1 MSDFSIIGNRTAMID
16 AAAKTT
22 GAGKYTD
29 DLSVPGMLVGKILH
43 SPYPHA
49 RIRRIDTSRAEKCEG
64 VVAVVVGQDA
74 PNPYGIL
81 PVGHDEY
88 ALALDKVRYV
98 GDNVACVVAVSES
111 IAETALELIDVEYE
125 VLPAYFD
132 PEESMKAV
140 TDLIHDSKPGNLEK
154 DYHHVFGD
162 PDQGFAGADQIAEA
176 RFIANE
182 VTHAAMEPHSTLASF
197 EIDPHTGKPGR
208 LTVWSSTQ
216 VPYYLQH
223 KLSLVLEMPMAQI
236 RVIKP
241 LVGGGFGGKS
251 EVIPLEIIAAIA
263 ARKAQAAVKITYTRE
278 EVFWAHRGRPRTI
291 IDLKTGVKKDGRITA
306 VKARVVQDG
315 GAYCS
320 YGVVTILYSGALLG
334 ALYDIP
340 NIQYDGY
347 RVLTNKPACGAMR
360 GHGTVNVRFAFESQL
375 DELALAIGMDPAEI
389 RQRNLLQPPCI
400 TVNGL
405 RVQSY
410 GLPECIEKTVDRS
423 GWKQRKGKLPR
434 GRGLGIACSHY
445 VSGAANSIIRSDMPH
460 STVNIKIDRD
470 GGVVVYTGASE
481 IGQGSD
487 TMTAQIAAEV
497 LGCSLPRV
505 RVIAADTDLT
515 PIDIGSYSSRVTF
528 MAGNATLRAASEVK
542 RLIAAA
548 AAKKMGCAAED
559 LIFRNDQVLRK
570 NAAASVGELADKSVR
585 TTQDEA
591 SVSGRVEGQIL
602 RGSLQQKRKEEGP
615 KEKMSFEEAVVA
627 AIDFH
632 GGLTGTGSYAPP
644 QEARGGKHKGAGVG
658 PSPAYSYSAQVAEV
672 SVDEETGEVVVH
684 KVWAA
689 HDCGRALNPVS
700 VEGQII
706 GSVWMGMGQALT
718 EEMVWKDGMLMN
730 PGLLE
735 YRSPSSVESPEVEPI
750 IVESVDPEGPFGA
763 KECSEGSLAAT
774 IPAIANAIYD
784 AVGVRLRE
792 SPFTPERVLSAL
804 RAKRNARAL
813 NLTKVLTRLLR
824 HASAN
829 TADRCAS
836 KVRAR
841 NATRSIHRGEKCR
854 PPRAV
859 PIEPYKVQTAPAQ
872 NCRRRNRVSRGTFD
886 ACRAWQLARAGSNS
900 HPNHCRRHRFNSI
913 DAAETIRAGARSR
926 SARNRSAARH
936 PAAARRRRRNR
947 GPHHAPRHRALRLS
961 APALCG
967 PHRSSGD
974 RGIARTAEHGHHRR

>member
-1 MSDFSIIGNRTAMID
+1 MSDDFSIIGKPTAMID
-16 AAAKTT
+16 AAEKTT
-22 GAGKYTD
+22 GSGKYTD
-29 DLSVPGMLVGKILH
+29 DLSLPGMLVGKIVH

-49 RIRRIDTSRAEKCEG
+49 RILRIDTSRAEESEG
-64 VVAVVVGQDA
+64 VIAVAVGKDA

-88 ALALDKVRYV
+88 PLALDKVRYV
-98 GDNVACVVAVSES
+98 GDNVACLVAVSEAL
-111 IAETALELIDVEYE
+111 AEKALELIDVEYE

-132 PEESMKAV
+132 PEESMKAK

-162 PDQGFAGADQIAEA
+162 PGKGFTEADEVAEA

-251 EVIPLEIIAAIA
+251 EVIPLEIIVAVA
-263 ARKAQAAVKITYTRE
+263 ARKAQAPVKITYTRE

-375 DELALAIGMDPAEI
+375 DELAAKIGMDPAEI

-410 GLPECIEKTVDRS
+410 GLPECIEKTVERS
-423 GWKQRKGKLPR
+423 GWKRRKGKLPR

-528 MAGNATLRAASEVK
+528 MAGNATLRAATEVK
-542 RLIAAA
+542 KLITAA
-548 AAKKMGCAAED
+548 AAKKMNCMADDLNFRDDLVFKQGSAAPGVKKESEE
-559 LIFRNDQVLRK
+559 VE
-570 NAAASVGELADKSVR
+570 V
-585 TTQDEA
+585 TQAGA

-615 KEKMSFEEAVVA
+615 KDWMTFEEAVVA

-632 GGLTGTGSYAPP
+632 GALTGTGSYAPP

-658 PSPAYSYSAQVAEV
+658 PSPAYSYSAQVADV
-672 SVDEETGEVVVH
+672 SVDEETGEVTVH

-784 AVGVRLRE
+784 AVGVRLHE
-792 SPFTPERVLSAL
+792 SPFTPERVLAAL
-804 RAKRNARAL
+804 RAKKNAKVL
-813 NLTKVLTRLLR
+813 NLTEGVDPTAPSRFREHGGSLCFKGKGPER
-824 HASAN
+824 HALDPS
-829 TADRCAS
+829 
-836 KVRAR
+836 
-841 NATRSIHRGEKCR
+841 
-854 PPRAV
+854 
-859 PIEPYKVQTAPAQ
+859 
-872 NCRRRNRVSRGTFD
+872 RREN
-886 ACRAWQLARAGSNS
+886 
-900 HPNHCRRHRFNSI
+900 P
-913 DAAETIRAGARSR
+913 
-926 SARNRSAARH
+926 SAAKG
-936 PAAARRRRRNR
+936 A
-947 GPHHAPRHRALRLS
+947 
-961 APALCG
+961 
-967 PHRSSGD
+967 D
-974 RGIARTAEHGHHRR
+974 

>member
-1 MSDFSIIGNRTAMID
+1 MTDFSIIGKPIAMVD
-16 AAAKTT
+16 AAGKTT
-22 GAGKYTD
+22 GTGKYTD
-29 DLSVPGMLVGKILH
+29 DLCVPGMLVGKILH

-49 RIRRIDTSRAEKCEG
+49 RIKHIDPSRAEKLEG
-64 VVAVVVGQDA
+64 VVAVATGKDA
-74 PNPYGIL
+74 PNTYGIL
-81 PVGHDEY
+81 PVGHDEH
-88 ALALDKVRYV
+88 ALAVDKVRYV
-98 GDNVACVVAVSES
+98 GDNVACIAAVDE
-111 IAETALELIDVEYE
+111 ATADRALELIDVEYE

-132 PEESMKAV
+132 PEQAMKAES
-140 TDLIHDSKPGNLEK
+140 DLIHDNKPHNVEK

-162 PDQGFAGADQIAEA
+162 PEKGFAGADHIAEA

-197 EIDPHTGKPGR
+197 EIDSQTGKPGR
-208 LTVWSSTQ
+208 LIVWSSTQ

-251 EVIPLEIIAAIA
+251 EVIPLEIIAAVA
-263 ARKAQAAVKITYTRE
+263 ARKARAPVKITYTRE
-278 EVFWAHRGRPRTI
+278 EVFWAHRGRPRTLV
-291 IDLKTGVKKDGRITA
+291 DLKTGIKKDGCITA

-360 GHGTVNVRFAFESQL
+360 GHGTVNVRFAFETQL
-375 DELALAIGMDPAEI
+375 DELAARINLDPAEI
-389 RQRNLLQPPCI
+389 RQRNLLRPPCV

-410 GLPECIEKTVDRS
+410 GLPECIKKTVERS
-423 GWKQRKGKLPR
+423 QWKERKGKLPR
-434 GRGLGIACSHY
+434 GRGLGIGCSHY

-487 TMTAQIAAEV
+487 TMTAQIAAET
-497 LGCSLPRV
+497 LGCLLGRIKIV
-505 RVIAADTDLT
+505 AADTDLT

-542 RLIAAA
+542 KQIASAAA
-548 AAKKMGCAAED
+548 RKMGCAMED
-559 LIFRNDQVLRK
+559 LVFRDDLVLRK
-570 NAAASVGELADKSVR
+570 GHAGEGAR
-585 TTQDEA
+585 ATPYEA

-602 RGSLQQKRKEEGP
+602 RGSLQQKRKDEGP
-615 KEKMSFEEAVVA
+615 KDSMTFEEAVVE

-632 GGLTGTGSYAPP
+632 GTLTGTGSYAPP
-644 QEARGGKHKGAGVG
+644 PEARGGKHKGGGVG

-672 SVDEETGEVVVH
+672 SVDEETGEVTVH

-750 IVESVDPEGPFGA
+750 IVESIDPEGPFGA

-784 AVGVRLRE
+784 AVGVRLHE
-792 SPFTPERVLSAL
+792 APFTPERVLAAL
-804 RAKRNARAL
+804 RAKNKAKPI
-813 NLTKVLTRLLR
+813 NLTEGIDPTSPAGFREHGGSLWFKGKGPER
-824 HASAN
+824 HAL
-829 TADRCAS
+829 D
-836 KVRAR
+836 
-841 NATRSIHRGEKCR
+841 
-854 PPRAV
+854 P
-859 PIEPYKVQTAPAQ
+859 
-872 NCRRRNRVSRGTFD
+872 
-886 ACRAWQLARAGSNS
+886 
-900 HPNHCRRHRFNSI
+900 
-913 DAAETIRAGARSR
+913 
-926 SARNRSAARH
+926 
-936 PAAARRRRRNR
+936 ARREAQWEA
-947 GPHHAPRHRALRLS
+947 G
-961 APALCG
+961 
-967 PHRSSGD
+967 GD
-974 RGIARTAEHGHHRR
+974 D

>member
-1 MSDFSIIGNRTAMID
+1 MSKDFSIIGKPTAMVD
-16 AAAKTT
+16 AAEKTT

-29 DLSVPGMLVGKILH
+29 DLSAPGMLVGKILH

-49 RIRRIDTSRAEKCEG
+49 RIKNIDTSRAEKLEG
-64 VVAVVVGQDA
+64 VVAVVVGKDA
-74 PNPYGIL
+74 PKTYGIL

-88 ALALDKVRYV
+88 PLALDKVRYV
-98 GDNVACVVAVSES
+98 GDNVACVVATSEA
-111 IAETALELIDVEYE
+111 IAEKALELIDADYE

-132 PEESMKAV
+132 PEESMKAES
-140 TDLIHDSKPGNLEK
+140 DLIHDHKPHNLEK

-162 PDQGFAGADQIAEA
+162 PDKGFAEADEIVEA

-197 EIDPHTGKPGR
+197 ETDPHTGKPGR

-223 KLSLVLEMPMAQI
+223 KLSLVLDMPMAQI

-251 EVIPLEIIAAIA
+251 EVIPLEIIAAVA
-263 ARKAQAAVKITYTRE
+263 ARKAQAPVKITYTRE

-291 IDLKTGVKKDGRITA
+291 VDLKTGVKNDGRITA

-375 DELALAIGMDPAEI
+375 DELAAKIGMDPAEI
-389 RQRNLLQPPCI
+389 RQSNLLQPPCI

-410 GLPECIEKTVDRS
+410 GLPECIEKTVARS
-423 GWKQRKGKLPR
+423 GWNDRKGKLPK

-487 TMTAQIAAEV
+487 TMTAQIAAET

-528 MAGNATLRAASEVK
+528 MAGNATLRAAQEVK
-542 RLIAAA
+542 QLIAAA
-548 AAKKMGCAAED
+548 AAKKMDCAPED
-559 LIFRNDQVLRK
+559 LIFGNDTVERT
-570 NAAASVGELADKSVR
+570 NGHAGMAAVGRPAEQNSAA
-585 TTQDEA
+585 T
-591 SVSGRVEGQIL
+591 VSGRVEGQIL
-602 RGSLQQKRKEEGP
+602 RGSLQQKRKDEGP
-615 KEKMSFEEAVVA
+615 KDQMTFEEAVVA

-632 GGLTGTGSYAPP
+632 GALTGTGSYAPP
-644 QEARGGKHKGAGVG
+644 PEARGGKHKGAGVG

-672 SVDEETGEVVVH
+672 SVDEDTGEVTVH

-750 IVESVDPEGPFGA
+750 IVESIDPEGPFGA

-784 AVGVRLRE
+784 AVGVRLHE
-792 SPFTPERVLSAL
+792 SPFTPERVLAAI
-804 RAKRNARAL
+804 RAKKNVKAL
-813 NLTKVLTRLLR
+813 NLTEGI
-824 HASAN
+824 
-829 TADRCAS
+829 D
-836 KVRAR
+836 
-841 NATRSIHRGEKCR
+841 
-854 PPRAV
+854 P
-859 PIEPYKVQTAPAQ
+859 TAPQ
-872 NCRRRNRVSRGTFD
+872 RFREHG
-886 ACRAWQLARAGSNS
+886 GSLWFKGKG
-900 HPNHCRRHRFNSI
+900 P
-913 DAAETIRAGARSR
+913 E
-926 SARNRSAARH
+926 RH
-936 PAAARRRRRNR
+936 PLDPSRREV
-947 GPHHAPRHRALRLS
+947 S
-961 APALCG
+961 AGGA
-967 PHRSSGD
+967 D
-974 RGIARTAEHGHHRR
+974 

>member
-1 MSDFSIIGNRTAMID
+1 MTDFCIIGKPIAMVD
-16 AAAKTT
+16 AAGKTT
-22 GAGKYTD
+22 GTGKYTD
-29 DLSVPGMLVGKILH
+29 DLSVAGMLVGRILH

-49 RIRRIDTSRAEKCEG
+49 RIKRIDTSRAQAIDG
-64 VVAVVVGQDA
+64 VIAVITGKDA

-81 PVGHDEY
+81 PVGHDEH

-98 GDNVACVVAVSES
+98 GDNVACVAAVDE
-111 IAETALELIDVEYE
+111 ATADRALELIDVDYE

-132 PEESMKAV
+132 PEESMKAE
-140 TDLIHDSKPGNLEK
+140 THLIHENKPNNVEK
-154 DYHHVFGD
+154 DYHHIFGD
-162 PDQGFAGADQIAEA
+162 PEKGFAEADQVTEA
-176 RFIANE
+176 RYIANE
-182 VTHAAMEPHSTLASF
+182 VTHAAMEPHSTLAQF
-197 EIDPHTGKPGR
+197 EIDSQTGKPGR

-223 KLSLVLEMPMAQI
+223 KLSLVLEIPMAQI

-263 ARKAQAAVKITYTRE
+263 ARAARAPVKITYTRE
-278 EVFWAHRGRPRTI
+278 EVFWAHRGRPRTVV
-291 IDLKTGVKKDGRITA
+291 DLKTGVKNDGRITS
-306 VKARVVQDG
+306 VKARVIQDG

-375 DELALAIGMDPAEI
+375 DELAAKINLDPAEI
-389 RQRNLLQPPCI
+389 RSRNLLKPPCI

-410 GLPECIEKTVDRS
+410 GLPECIEKVVERS
-423 GWKQRKGKLPR
+423 GWKHRKEKLPK

-487 TMTAQIAAEV
+487 TMTAQVAAET
-497 LGCSLPRV
+497 LGCSLGRV
-505 RVIAADTDLT
+505 KIVAADTDLT

-528 MAGNATLRAASEVK
+528 MAGNATLRAAEEVK
-542 RLIAAA
+542 KLIAAA
-548 AAKKMGCAAED
+548 AARKMNCAVED
-559 LIFRNDQVLRK
+559 LIFRDDVVSRRNS
-570 NAAASVGELADKSVR
+570 AGEGARATRSHPA
-585 TTQDEA
+585 QSEA

-602 RGSLQQKRKEEGP
+602 RGSLQQKRKDEGP
-615 KEKMSFEEAVVA
+615 KDRMTFEEAVVA

-632 GGLTGTGSYAPP
+632 GALTGTGSYAPP
-644 QEARGGKHKGAGVG
+644 PEARGGKHKGGGVG

-672 SVDEETGEVVVH
+672 SVDEETGEVTVH

-718 EEMVWKDGMLMN
+718 EEMTWKDGMLMN

-750 IVESVDPEGPFGA
+750 IVESIDPEGPFGA

-784 AVGVRLRE
+784 AVGVRLHE
-792 SPFTPERVLSAL
+792 VPFTPERVLAAL
-804 RAKRNARAL
+804 RAKRGEKKI
-813 NLTKVLTRLLR
+813 NLTEGI
-824 HASAN
+824 
-829 TADRCAS
+829 D
-836 KVRAR
+836 
-841 NATRSIHRGEKCR
+841 
-854 PPRAV
+854 P
-859 PIEPYKVQTAPAQ
+859 TAPA
-872 NCRRRNRVSRGTFD
+872 RFREHGGSLWFRGKGPERHALD
-886 ACRAWQLARAGSNS
+886 PARLEG
-900 HPNHCRRHRFNSI
+900 
-913 DAAETIRAGARSR
+913 
-926 SARNRSAARH
+926 
-936 PAAARRRRRNR
+936 PAAA
-947 GPHHAPRHRALRLS
+947 A
-961 APALCG
+961 
-967 PHRSSGD
+967 GD
-974 RGIARTAEHGHHRR
+974 D

>member
-1 MSDFSIIGNRTAMID
+1 MSGDFSIIGRPTAMID
-16 AAAKTT
+16 AAEKTT

-29 DLSVPGMLVGKILH
+29 DLSVPGMLTGKILH

-49 RIRRIDTSRAEKCEG
+49 LIKSIDTSRAENCDG
-64 VVAVVVGQDA
+64 VVAVVVGKDA

-111 IAETALELIDVEYE
+111 IAENALESIAVEYE
-125 VLPAYFD
+125 LLPAYFD
-132 PEESMKAV
+132 PEESMRAQ
-140 TDLIHDSKPGNLEK
+140 TNLIHGSKPGNLEK
-154 DYHHVFGD
+154 DYHHIFGN
-162 PDQGFAGADQIAEA
+162 PDQGFAQADQIAEA

-197 EIDPHTGKPGR
+197 ELDPHTGKPGR

-223 KLSLVLEMPMAQI
+223 KLSLVLEMPMSQI

-251 EVIPLEIIAAIA
+251 EVIPIEIIAAIA
-263 ARKAQAAVKITYTRE
+263 ARKAQAPVKITYTRE

-291 IDLKTGVKKDGRITA
+291 IDLKTGVKTDGRITA

-375 DELALAIGMDPAEI
+375 DELATKIGMDAAEI

-410 GLPECIEKTVDRS
+410 GLPECIEKTVERS
-423 GWKQRKGKLPR
+423 GWKQRKGKMPK

-487 TMTAQIAAEV
+487 TMTAQVAAEV

-528 MAGNATLRAASEVK
+528 MAGNATLRAAREVK
-542 RLIAAA
+542 KLIAAA
-548 AAKKMGCAAED
+548 AAQKMICGADD
-559 LIFRNDQVLRK
+559 LIFRDDLVFKKGTRDTTVK
-570 NAAASVGELADKSVR
+570 KALADEVDV
-585 TTQDEA
+585 TQAGA

-602 RGSLQQKRKEEGP
+602 RRSLQQKRNEEGP
-615 KEKMSFEEAVVA
+615 KDWMTFEEAVVA

-632 GGLTGTGSYAPP
+632 GALTGTGSYAPP

-672 SVDEETGEVVVH
+672 SVDEETGEVTVH

-750 IVESVDPEGPFGA
+750 IVESIDPEGPFGA

-784 AVGVRLRE
+784 AVGVRLHE
-792 SPFTPERVLSAL
+792 SPFTPERVLAAV
-804 RAKRNARAL
+804 RAKNQAKAL
-813 NLTKVLTRLLR
+813 NLTQGVDPTSPQRFREHGGSLCFKGKGPQR
-824 HASAN
+824 HALDPARQEAPSVRGG
-829 TADRCAS
+829 AD
-836 KVRAR
+836 
-841 NATRSIHRGEKCR
+841 
-854 PPRAV
+854 
-859 PIEPYKVQTAPAQ
+859 
-872 NCRRRNRVSRGTFD
+872 
-886 ACRAWQLARAGSNS
+886 
-900 HPNHCRRHRFNSI
+900 
-913 DAAETIRAGARSR
+913 
-926 SARNRSAARH
+926 
-936 PAAARRRRRNR
+936 
-947 GPHHAPRHRALRLS
+947 
-961 APALCG
+961 
-967 PHRSSGD
+967 
-974 RGIARTAEHGHHRR
+974 

>member
-1 MSDFSIIGNRTAMID
+1 VTRERMTDFSIIGKRTAMVD
-16 AAAKTT
+16 AAGKTT

-29 DLSVPGMLVGKILH
+29 DLAVPGMLIGKILH

-49 RIRRIDTSRAEKCEG
+49 RIKRVDTERALALDG
-64 VVAVVVGQDA
+64 VVAVVTGKDA

-81 PVGHDEY
+81 PVGHDEH

-98 GDNVACVVAVSES
+98 GDNVACVAAVSEA
-111 IAETALELIDVEYE
+111 IAEKALELIGVEYE

-132 PEESMKAV
+132 PEESMKAEQ
-140 TDLIHDSKPGNLEK
+140 DLIHENKAHNIEK
-154 DYHHVFGD
+154 DYHHVFGN
-162 PDQGFAGADQIAEA
+162 PEQALAEA
-176 RFIANE
+176 DHVGETRYIANE
-182 VTHAAMEPHSTLASF
+182 VTHAAMEPHSTLAAF
-197 EIDPHTGKPGR
+197 DIDPHTGNPGR

-216 VPYYLQH
+216 VPYYVQH

-263 ARKAQAAVKITYTRE
+263 ARAARAPVKITYTRE

-291 IDLKTGVKKDGRITA
+291 IDLKTGVKKDGTITA

-334 ALYDIP
+334 ALYDIA

-375 DELALAIGMDPAEI
+375 DEIAAKLNIDPAEI
-389 RQRNLLQPPCI
+389 RRRNLLKPPCVTI
-400 TVNGL
+400 NGL

-410 GLPECIEKTVDRS
+410 GLPECIDRVVQRS
-423 GWKQRKGKLPR
+423 RWAERKGKLER
-434 GRGLGIACSHY
+434 GRGLGLACSHY

-487 TMTAQIAAEV
+487 TMTAQIAAEA
-497 LGCSLPRV
+497 LGCSLSRV
-505 RVIAADTDLT
+505 KVVAADTDLT

-528 MAGNATLRAASEVK
+528 MAGNATLRAAEEVK
-542 RLIAAA
+542 KQIALAA
-548 AAKKMGCAAED
+548 GRKMGCSPEELMFTD
-559 LIFRNDQVLRK
+559 DRVFRKSAGEGAPTL
-570 NAAASVGELADKSVR
+570 NASES
-585 TTQDEA
+585 A

-602 RGSLQQKRKEEGP
+602 RGSLQQKRKDEGP
-615 KEKMSFEEAVVA
+615 KESMSFEEAVVA

-632 GGLTGTGSYAPP
+632 GALTGTGSYAPP
-644 QEARGGKHKGAGVG
+644 PEARGGKHKGAGVG
-658 PSPAYSYSAQVAEV
+658 PSPAYSYSAQVADV
-672 SVDEETGEVVVH
+672 SVDEDTGEVTVH
-684 KVWAA
+684 KVWAS
-689 HDCGRALNPVS
+689 HDCGRALNPVA

-706 GSVWMGMGQALT
+706 GSVWMGMGQALE
-718 EEMVWKDGMLMN
+718 EEMIWKDGMLMN

-735 YRSPSSVESPEVEPI
+735 YRSPSATESPEVEPI

-784 AVGVRLRE
+784 AVGIRLRE
-792 SPFTPERVLSAL
+792 VPFTPERVLAAL
-804 RAKRNARAL
+804 RAKKNAKAM
-813 NLTKVLTRLLR
+813 NLTEGVDPTAPTRFREHGGALWFRGKGPER
-824 HASAN
+824 HALDPS
-829 TADRCAS
+829 
-836 KVRAR
+836 
-841 NATRSIHRGEKCR
+841 
-854 PPRAV
+854 RAV
-859 PIEPYKVQTAPAQ
+859 NHAQ
-872 NCRRRNRVSRGTFD
+872 VG
-886 ACRAWQLARAGSNS
+886 
-900 HPNHCRRHRFNSI
+900 
-913 DAAETIRAGARSR
+913 
-926 SARNRSAARH
+926 
-936 PAAARRRRRNR
+936 
-947 GPHHAPRHRALRLS
+947 
-961 APALCG
+961 
-967 PHRSSGD
+967 GD
-974 RGIARTAEHGHHRR
+974 D

>member
-1 MSDFSIIGNRTAMID
+1 MSDFSIIGKATAMVD
-16 AAAKTT
+16 AAEKTT
-22 GAGKYTD
+22 GGGKYTD

-49 RIRRIDTSRAEKCEG
+49 RIKLIDTSRAEKFGG
-64 VVAVVVGQDA
+64 VVAVVVGKDA

-81 PVGHDEY
+81 PVGHDEH

-98 GDNVACVVAVSES
+98 GDNVACVVAVSEAV
-111 IAETALELIDVEYE
+111 AEKGLELIEVEYE

-132 PEESMKAV
+132 PEESMKV
-140 TDLIHDSKPGNLEK
+140 QTDLIHDNKPGNLEK

-162 PDQGFAGADQIAEA
+162 PDKGFAESDHISEA

-197 EIDPHTGKPGR
+197 ELDPHTGKLGR

-251 EVIPLEIIAAIA
+251 EVIPLEIIAAVA
-263 ARKAQAAVKITYTRE
+263 ARKAKAPVKITYTRE

-291 IDLKTGVKKDGRITA
+291 IDLKTGIKNDGAITA

-375 DELALAIGMDPAEI
+375 DELAAKVGMDPAKI
-389 RQRNLLQPPCI
+389 RLRNLLKPPCI

-410 GLPECIEKTVDRS
+410 GLPECIEKTVERS
-423 GWKQRKGKLPR
+423 GWKERRGKLPK

-497 LGCSLPRV
+497 LGCSLSRV

-528 MAGNATLRAASEVK
+528 MAGNATLRAAADVK
-542 RLIAAA
+542 KGIAAA
-548 AAKKMGCAAED
+548 AARKMNRGAED
-559 LIFRNDQVLRK
+559 LVFRDDLVFKRGSVPPVAKDQTEEVEVK
-570 NAAASVGELADKSVR
+570 QAG
-585 TTQDEA
+585 A
-591 SVSGRVEGQIL
+591 SVSGHVEGQIL

-615 KEKMSFEEAVVA
+615 KEWMTFEEAVVA

-632 GGLTGTGSYAPP
+632 GALTGTGSYAPP
-644 QEARGGKHKGAGVG
+644 PDARGGKHKGGGVG

-672 SVDEETGEVVVH
+672 SVDEDTGEVTVH

-718 EEMVWKDGMLMN
+718 EEMIWKDGMLMN
-730 PGLLE
+730 AGMLE
-735 YRSPSSVESPEVEPI
+735 YRSPSAVESPEVEPI

-774 IPAIANAIYD
+774 IPAISNAIFD
-784 AVGVRLRE
+784 AVGVRLHE
-792 SPFTPERVLSAL
+792 SPFTPERVLAAL
-804 RAKRNARAL
+804 RGKKSAKSL
-813 NLTKVLTRLLR
+813 NLTEGVDPTSPAHFREHGGSLCFKGRGPQR
-824 HASAN
+824 HALDLAGEE
-829 TADRCAS
+829 
-836 KVRAR
+836 
-841 NATRSIHRGEKCR
+841 SI
-854 PPRAV
+854 
-859 PIEPYKVQTAPAQ
+859 
-872 NCRRRNRVSRGTFD
+872 
-886 ACRAWQLARAGSNS
+886 
-900 HPNHCRRHRFNSI
+900 
-913 DAAETIRAGARSR
+913 
-926 SARNRSAARH
+926 
-936 PAAARRRRRNR
+936 
-947 GPHHAPRHRALRLS
+947 
-961 APALCG
+961 
-967 PHRSSGD
+967 
-974 RGIARTAEHGHHRR
+974 

>member
-1 MSDFSIIGNRTAMID
+1 MHGPLGVFLNRMTEFSIIGKRTAMVD
-16 AAAKTT
+16 AAEKTT

-43 SPYPHA
+43 SPFPHA
-49 RIRRIDTSRAEKCEG
+49 RIRTIDVSRAEQLDG
-64 VVAVVVGQDA
+64 VITVAIGRDA
-74 PNPYGIL
+74 PKTYGIL

-88 ALALDKVRYV
+88 PLALDKVRYV
-98 GDNVACVVAVSES
+98 GDNVACVVALSEG
-111 IAETALELIDVEYE
+111 IAEKALELIDVEYE
-125 VLPAYFD
+125 VLPGYFD
-132 PEESMKAV
+132 PEESMKAQS
-140 TDLIHDSKPGNLEK
+140 DLIHDHKPNNIEK
-154 DYHHVFGD
+154 DYHHIFGD
-162 PDQGFAGADQIAEA
+162 PDKGFAEADHIAEG
-176 RFIANE
+176 RFLANE

-223 KLSLVLEMPMAQI
+223 KLSLVLDMPMQQI

-251 EVIPLEIIAAIA
+251 EVIPLEIIAAVA
-263 ARKAQAAVKITYTRE
+263 ARKAQAPVKITYTRE

-291 IDLKTGVKKDGRITA
+291 VDLKTGINKDGRITA
-306 VKARVVQDG
+306 VKARVIQDG

-375 DELALAIGMDPAEI
+375 DELAAQAKIDPVEI
-389 RQRNLLQPPCI
+389 RRRNLLKPPCI

-410 GLPECIEKTVDRS
+410 GLPECIEKTVERS
-423 GWKQRKGKLPR
+423 GWNDRKGNLPK

-487 TMTAQIAAEV
+487 TMTAQVAAEA
-497 LGCSLPRV
+497 LGCSLSRV
-505 RVIAADTDLT
+505 RVVAADTDLT

-528 MAGNATLRAASEVK
+528 MAGNATLRAAEEVK
-542 RLIAAA
+542 KLIAAA
-548 AAKKMGCAAED
+548 AAKKMRCDVDE
-559 LIFRNDQVLRK
+559 LIFRDD
-570 NAAASVGELADKSVR
+570 SVVKRHSKPLAPDAQQHLSG
-585 TTQDEA
+585 QDSSSSP

-615 KEKMSFEEAVVA
+615 KDSMTFEEAVVA

-632 GGLTGTGSYAPP
+632 GALTGTGSYAPP
-644 QEARGGKHKGAGVG
+644 AEARGGKHKGAGVG

-672 SVDEETGEVVVH
+672 SVDEETGEVTVH

-730 PGLLE
+730 AGLLE
-735 YRSPSSVESPEVEPI
+735 YRSPSAVESPEVEPI

-784 AVGVRLRE
+784 AVGVRLHE
-792 SPFTPERVLSAL
+792 SPFTPERVLAAL
-804 RAKRNARAL
+804 RAKKQLKAL
-813 NLTKVLTRLLR
+813 DLTEGIDPTEPTRFR
-824 HASAN
+824 
-829 TADRCAS
+829 
-836 KVRAR
+836 
-841 NATRSIHRGEKCR
+841 
-854 PPRAV
+854 
-859 PIEPYKVQTAPAQ
+859 
-872 NCRRRNRVSRGTFD
+872 
-886 ACRAWQLARAGSNS
+886 
-900 HPNHCRRHRFNSI
+900 
-913 DAAETIRAGARSR
+913 
-926 SARNRSAARH
+926 
-936 PAAARRRRRNR
+936 
-947 GPHHAPRHRALRLS
+947 
-961 APALCG
+961 
-967 PHRSSGD
+967 
-974 RGIARTAEHGHHRR
+974 EHGGSLWFKGKGPERHVLDPSRKTAAPIAGGSD

>member
-1 MSDFSIIGNRTAMID
+1 MVD
-16 AAAKTT
+16 AAEKTT

-49 RIRRIDTSRAEKCEG
+49 GIKRIDTGRAEKLDG
-64 VVAVVVGQDA
+64 VITVVVGTDA

-81 PVGHDEY
+81 PVGHDEH

-98 GDNVACVVAVSES
+98 GDNVACVVAISES
-111 IAETALELIDVEYE
+111 IAEKALELIDVDYE
-125 VLPAYFD
+125 LLPAYFD
-132 PEESMKAV
+132 PEHSMTAQAN
-140 TDLIHDSKPGNLEK
+140 LIHDNKPNNIEK

-162 PDQGFAGADQIAEA
+162 PEKGFAEAHEMAEA

-197 EIDPHTGKPGR
+197 ELDPHTGNLGR

-223 KLSLVLEMPMAQI
+223 KLSLVLEMPMSQI

-263 ARKAQAAVKITYTRE
+263 ARKAKAPVKITYTRE

-291 IDLKTGVKKDGRITA
+291 IDLKTGVKRDGRVTA

-375 DELALAIGMDPAEI
+375 DELAARIGMDPAEI
-389 RQRNLLQPPCI
+389 RRRNLLRPPCI

-410 GLPECIEKTVDRS
+410 GLPECIAKTVERS
-423 GWKQRKGKLPR
+423 GWRERRGKLPK

-460 STVNIKIDRD
+460 STVNLKIDRD

-487 TMTAQIAAEV
+487 TMTAQIAAET
-497 LGCSLPRV
+497 LGCSLSRV
-505 RVIAADTDLT
+505 RVVAADTDLT

-528 MAGNATLRAASEVK
+528 MAGNATLRAAAEVK
-542 RLIAAA
+542 KLIAAA
-548 AAKKMGCAAED
+548 AAKKMNCTPEELVFHD
-559 LIFRNDQVLRK
+559 DVVIKK
-570 NAAASVGELADKSVR
+570 NAGAPSLSCSLGQVR
-585 TTQDEA
+585 GVDSA

-602 RGSLQQKRKEEGP
+602 RGSLQQKRKDQGP
-615 KEKMSFEEAVVA
+615 KDSMTFEEAVVA

-632 GGLTGTGSYAPP
+632 GALTGTGSYAPP

-672 SVDEETGEVVVH
+672 SVDEETGEVAVH

-689 HDCGRALNPVS
+689 HDCGRALNPVA

-718 EEMVWKDGMLMN
+718 EEMIWKDGMLMN

-735 YRSPSSVESPEVEPI
+735 YRTPSAVESPAVEPI
-750 IVESVDPEGPFGA
+750 IVESIDPEGPFGA

-784 AVGVRLRE
+784 AVGVRLHE
-792 SPFTPERVLSAL
+792 SPFTPERVLAAL
-804 RAKRNARAL
+804 RAKKSAKAL
-813 NLTKVLTRLLR
+813 NLTEGVDPTAPTRFREHGGSLWFEGKGPER
-824 HASAN
+824 HALDPARLGPVGG
-829 TADRCAS
+829 AD
-836 KVRAR
+836 
-841 NATRSIHRGEKCR
+841 
-854 PPRAV
+854 
-859 PIEPYKVQTAPAQ
+859 
-872 NCRRRNRVSRGTFD
+872 
-886 ACRAWQLARAGSNS
+886 
-900 HPNHCRRHRFNSI
+900 
-913 DAAETIRAGARSR
+913 
-926 SARNRSAARH
+926 
-936 PAAARRRRRNR
+936 
-947 GPHHAPRHRALRLS
+947 
-961 APALCG
+961 
-967 PHRSSGD
+967 
-974 RGIARTAEHGHHRR
+974 

>member
-1 MSDFSIIGNRTAMID
+1 MSKEFSIIGKRTAMVD
-16 AAAKTT
+16 AAEKTT

-29 DLSVPGMLVGKILH
+29 DLRVPGMMVGKILH

-49 RIRRIDTSRAEKCEG
+49 RIKRIDTSHAEKLEG
-64 VVAVVVGQDA
+64 VVAVVIGKDA
-74 PNPYGIL
+74 PKTYGIL

-88 ALALDKVRYV
+88 PLALDKVRYV
-98 GDNVACVVAVSES
+98 GDNVACVVATSEA
-111 IAETALELIDVEYE
+111 IAEKALELIAVEYE
-125 VLPAYFD
+125 VLPGYFD
-132 PEESMKAV
+132 PEESMKA
-140 TDLIHDSKPGNLEK
+140 TTNLIHDNKPNNLEK
-154 DYHHVFGD
+154 DYHHAFGD
-162 PDQGFAGADQIAEA
+162 PDQGFAAADHVAEA

-223 KLSLVLEMPMAQI
+223 KLSLVLELPMQQI

-251 EVIPLEIIAAIA
+251 EVIPVEIIAAVA
-263 ARKAQAAVKITYTRE
+263 ARKAQAPVKITYTRE

-291 IDLKTGVKKDGRITA
+291 IDLKTGVKNDGRITA

-375 DELALAIGMDPAEI
+375 DELAAKIGMDPAKI
-389 RQRNLLQPPCI
+389 RQRNLLKPPCI

-410 GLPECIEKTVDRS
+410 GLPECIEKAVERS
-423 GWKQRKGKLPR
+423 GWKERRGRLPR

-497 LGCSLPRV
+497 LGCSLARV
-505 RVIAADTDLT
+505 RVVAADTDLT

-528 MAGNATLRAASEVK
+528 MAGNATLRAATEVK
-542 RLIAAA
+542 KLIAAA
-548 AAKKMGCAAED
+548 AAKKMGCAVDDLVFRGDGVVKREAHVGKGHVGTTAIGRPAE
-559 LIFRNDQVLRK
+559 QSS
-570 NAAASVGELADKSVR
+570 A
-585 TTQDEA
+585 A

-602 RGSLQQKRKEEGP
+602 RGSLQQKRKDEGP
-615 KEKMSFEEAVVA
+615 KDSMTFEEAVVA

-632 GGLTGTGSYAPP
+632 GALTGTGSYAPP

-672 SVDEETGEVVVH
+672 SVDEETGEVTVH

-735 YRSPSSVESPEVEPI
+735 YRSPSSVESPDIEPI
-750 IVESVDPEGPFGA
+750 IVESIDPEGPFGA

-784 AVGVRLRE
+784 AVGVRLHE
-792 SPFTPERVLSAL
+792 SPFTPERVLAAI
-804 RAKRNARAL
+804 RAKKNAKSL
-813 NLTKVLTRLLR
+813 NLTEGI
-824 HASAN
+824 
-829 TADRCAS
+829 D
-836 KVRAR
+836 
-841 NATRSIHRGEKCR
+841 
-854 PPRAV
+854 P
-859 PIEPYKVQTAPAQ
+859 TAPA
-872 NCRRRNRVSRGTFD
+872 RFREHGGSLWFRGK
-886 ACRAWQLARAGSNS
+886 G
-900 HPNHCRRHRFNSI
+900 P
-913 DAAETIRAGARSR
+913 E
-926 SARNRSAARH
+926 RH
-936 PAAARRRRRNR
+936 PLDPSR
-947 GPHHAPRHRALRLS
+947 HAV
-961 APALCG
+961 
-967 PHRSSGD
+967 RSGGGAD
-974 RGIARTAEHGHHRR
+974 

>member
-1 MSDFSIIGNRTAMID
+1 MSSEFAVIGKPTAMVD
-16 AAAKTT
+16 AAEKTT
-22 GAGKYTD
+22 GSGKYTD

-49 RIRRIDTSRAEKCEG
+49 RIRSIDTSRAERLDG
-64 VVAVVVGQDA
+64 VVAVAIGKDA
-74 PNPYGIL
+74 PKTYGIL

-88 ALALDKVRYV
+88 PLALDKVRYV
-98 GDNVACVVAVSES
+98 GDNVACVVATSEA
-111 IAETALELIDVEYE
+111 IAERALELIDVDYE
-125 VLPAYFD
+125 VLPGYFD
-132 PEESMKAV
+132 PEESMKAQ
-140 TDLIHDSKPGNLEK
+140 TDLIHDHKPNNIEK

-162 PDQGFAGADQIAEA
+162 PEKGFSEADQIAEA
-176 RFIANE
+176 RFISNE

-223 KLSLVLEMPMAQI
+223 KLSLVLEMPMQQI

-263 ARKAQAAVKITYTRE
+263 ARKAQAPVKITYTRE

-291 IDLKTGVKKDGRITA
+291 IDLKTGVKNDGRITA

-389 RQRNLLQPPCI
+389 RRRNLLTPPCI

-410 GLPECIEKTVDRS
+410 GLPECIEKIVERS
-423 GWKQRKGKLPR
+423 GWKDRKGKLPR

-487 TMTAQIAAEV
+487 TMTAQVAAEA
-497 LGCSLPRV
+497 LGCSLSRV
-505 RVIAADTDLT
+505 RVVAADTDLT

-528 MAGNATLRAASEVK
+528 MAGNATLRAAEEVK
-542 RLIAAA
+542 KLIAGA
-548 AAKKMGCAAED
+548 AAKKMDCDVSDLVFRED
-559 LIFRNDQVLRK
+559 AVFKGAL
-570 NAAASVGELADKSVR
+570 ER
-585 TTQDEA
+585 TALPAQNSRGPDSRWRLSLHGSSSSP

-602 RGSLQQKRKEEGP
+602 RGSLQQKRADEGP
-615 KEKMSFEEAVVA
+615 KDSMTFEEAVVA

-632 GGLTGTGSYAPP
+632 GALTGTGSYAPP
-644 QEARGGKHKGAGVG
+644 AEARGGKHKGAGVG

-672 SVDEETGEVVVH
+672 SVDEETGEVTVH

-735 YRSPSSVESPEVEPI
+735 YRSPSAVESPDVEPI
-750 IVESVDPEGPFGA
+750 IVESIDPEGPFGA

-784 AVGVRLRE
+784 AVGVRLHE
-792 SPFTPERVLSAL
+792 TPFTPERVLAAL
-804 RAKRNARAL
+804 RAKKQAKAL
-813 NLTKVLTRLLR
+813 NLTEGV
-824 HASAN
+824 
-829 TADRCAS
+829 D
-836 KVRAR
+836 
-841 NATRSIHRGEKCR
+841 
-854 PPRAV
+854 P
-859 PIEPYKVQTAPAQ
+859 TAP
-872 NCRRRNRVSRGTFD
+872 SRFREHG
-886 ACRAWQLARAGSNS
+886 GSLWFKGKG
-900 HPNHCRRHRFNSI
+900 PK
-913 DAAETIRAGARSR
+913 
-926 SARNRSAARH
+926 RH
-936 PAAARRRRRNR
+936 PLDPARRTA
-947 GPHHAPRHRALRLS
+947 AP
-961 APALCG
+961 
-967 PHRSSGD
+967 
-974 RGIARTAEHGHHRR
+974 IAGGTD

>member
-1 MSDFSIIGNRTAMID
+1 MSNSFSIIGKPTAMVD
-16 AAAKTT
+16 AAEKTT

-49 RIRRIDTSRAEKCEG
+49 RINRIDASRAQKVEG
-64 VVAVVVGQDA
+64 VIAVVIGQDA

-81 PVGHDEY
+81 PVGHDEH

-98 GDNVACVVAVSES
+98 GDNVACVVATSEV
-111 IAETALELIDVEYE
+111 IAEKALELIDVDYE

-132 PEESMKAV
+132 PEESMKAQ
-140 TDLIHDSKPGNLEK
+140 TDLIHDNKPNNLEK

-162 PDQGFAGADQIAEA
+162 PEKGFAEADQVAEA

-223 KLSLVLEMPMAQI
+223 KLSLVLEMPMSQI

-263 ARKAQAAVKITYTRE
+263 ARKAQVPVKITYTRE

-291 IDLKTGVKKDGRITA
+291 IDLKTGVKDDGRITS

-375 DELALAIGMDPAEI
+375 DELAAKIAMDPAEI
-389 RQRNLLQPPCI
+389 RQRNLLQPPCVTI
-400 TVNGL
+400 NGL

-423 GWKQRKGKLPR
+423 GWKQRRGKLPK

-470 GGVVVYTGASE
+470 GGVVVYTGAAE

-487 TMTAQIAAEV
+487 TMTAQVAAEV

-542 RLIAAA
+542 KLIAAA
-548 AAKKMGCAAED
+548 AAKKMGCTPED
-559 LIFRNDQVLRK
+559 LLFRDDLVVKKESPVPSQTR
-570 NAAASVGELADKSVR
+570 AAGEGAR
-585 TTQDEA
+585 ATQSEA

-602 RGSLQQKRKEEGP
+602 RGSLQQKRKDDGP
-615 KEKMSFEEAVVA
+615 KERMTFEEAVVA

-632 GGLTGTGSYAPP
+632 GALTGTGSYAPP

-672 SVDEETGEVVVH
+672 SVDEDTGEVTVH

-735 YRSPSSVESPEVEPI
+735 YRSPSSVESPDVEPI
-750 IVESVDPEGPFGA
+750 IVESIDPEGPFGA

-784 AVGVRLRE
+784 AVGVRLHE

-804 RAKRNARAL
+804 RAKRNAKTL
-813 NLTKVLTRLLR
+813 NLTEGIDPRSPERFREHGGSLWFKGKGPKR
-824 HASAN
+824 HALDPSRREP
-829 TADRCAS
+829 TSVVGGAD
-836 KVRAR
+836 
-841 NATRSIHRGEKCR
+841 
-854 PPRAV
+854 
-859 PIEPYKVQTAPAQ
+859 
-872 NCRRRNRVSRGTFD
+872 
-886 ACRAWQLARAGSNS
+886 
-900 HPNHCRRHRFNSI
+900 
-913 DAAETIRAGARSR
+913 
-926 SARNRSAARH
+926 
-936 PAAARRRRRNR
+936 
-947 GPHHAPRHRALRLS
+947 
-961 APALCG
+961 
-967 PHRSSGD
+967 
-974 RGIARTAEHGHHRR
+974 

>member
-1 MSDFSIIGNRTAMID
+1 MSDSFSIIGKPTAMVD
-16 AAAKTT
+16 AAEKTT

-29 DLSVPGMLVGKILH
+29 DLIVSGMLVGKILH

-49 RIRRIDTSRAEKCEG
+49 RIKNIDTSRAEKLDG
-64 VVAVVVGQDA
+64 VVAVVVGNDA

-81 PVGHDEY
+81 PVGHDEH

-98 GDNVACVVAVSES
+98 GDNVACVVAESEA
-111 IAETALELIDVEYE
+111 IAEKALELIDVDYE

-132 PEESMKAV
+132 PEESMKAE
-140 TDLIHDSKPGNLEK
+140 TDLIHDNKPQNVEK

-162 PDQGFAGADQIAEA
+162 QDEGFAEAEQIAEA

-197 EIDPHTGKPGR
+197 ELDFHTGKLGR

-223 KLSLVLEMPMAQI
+223 KLSLVLEMPMSQI

-263 ARKAQAAVKITYTRE
+263 ARKAKAPVKITYTRE

-291 IDLKTGVKKDGRITA
+291 IDLKTGIKKDGRITA

-375 DELALAIGMDPAEI
+375 DELATKIGLDPAEI
-389 RQRNLLQPPCI
+389 RRRNLLKPPCI

-410 GLPECIEKTVDRS
+410 GLPECIVKVAERS
-423 GWKQRKGKLPR
+423 EWKQRKGKLPK

-470 GGVVVYTGASE
+470 GGVVVYTGAAE

-487 TMTAQIAAEV
+487 TMTAQIAAET
-497 LGCSLPRV
+497 LGCSLARV
-505 RVIAADTDLT
+505 KVIAADTDLT

-528 MAGNATLRAASEVK
+528 MAGNATLRAAEQIK
-542 RLIAAA
+542 KQIAPA
-548 AAKKMGCAAED
+548 AAKKMNCAAEE
-559 LIFRNDQVLRK
+559 LIFRDDMVAK
-570 NAAASVGELADKSVR
+570 KSVESPPAQTPR
-585 TTQDEA
+585 GQDTRGRLSPHESA
-591 SVSGRVEGQIL
+591 SVSGRVDGQIL
-602 RGSLQQKRKEEGP
+602 RGSLQQKRKDEAP
-615 KEKMSFEEAVVA
+615 RDWMTFEEAVVA

-632 GGLTGTGSYAPP
+632 GALTGTGSYAPP
-644 QEARGGKHKGAGVG
+644 PEARGGKHKGAGVG

-672 SVDEETGEVVVH
+672 SVDEETGEVTVH

-735 YRSPSSVESPEVEPI
+735 YRSPSSIESPEVESI
-750 IVESVDPEGPFGA
+750 IVESIDPEGPFGA

-784 AVGVRLRE
+784 AVGVRLHE
-792 SPFTPERVLSAL
+792 CPFTPERVLAAL
-804 RAKRNARAL
+804 RAKKHSKAL
-813 NLTKVLTRLLR
+813 NLTEGVDP
-824 HASAN
+824 A
-829 TADRCAS
+829 
-836 KVRAR
+836 
-841 NATRSIHRGEKCR
+841 
-854 PPRAV
+854 
-859 PIEPYKVQTAPAQ
+859 APM
-872 NCRRRNRVSRGTFD
+872 RFREHG
-886 ACRAWQLARAGSNS
+886 GSLCFNGKG
-900 HPNHCRRHRFNSI
+900 PRRHPLDPSRNGSSPS
-913 DAAETIRAGARSR
+913 AGGA
-926 SARNRSAARH
+926 
-936 PAAARRRRRNR
+936 
-947 GPHHAPRHRALRLS
+947 
-961 APALCG
+961 
-967 PHRSSGD
+967 D
-974 RGIARTAEHGHHRR
+974 

>member
-1 MSDFSIIGNRTAMID
+1 MSTFSIIGKPTAMID
-16 AAAKTT
+16 AAEKTT
-22 GAGKYTD
+22 GGGKYTD
-29 DLSVPGMLVGKILH
+29 DLSVPGMLIGKILH

-49 RIRRIDTSRAEKCEG
+49 RIKRIDISRAGKLDG
-64 VVAVVVGQDA
+64 VVAVVIGKDA

-81 PVGHDEY
+81 PVGHDEH
-88 ALALDKVRYV
+88 ALALDRVRYV
-98 GDNVACVVAVSES
+98 GDNVACVAAVSEA
-111 IAETALELIDVEYE
+111 IAENALELVDVEYE

-132 PEESMKAV
+132 PEESMKAQ
-140 TDLIHDSKPGNLEK
+140 TDLIHDNKPGNLEK
-154 DYHHVFGD
+154 DYHHAFGD
-162 PDQGFAGADQIAEA
+162 PDGGFAEADHVTEA

-197 EIDPHTGKPGR
+197 ELDPHTGKLGR

-251 EVIPLEIIAAIA
+251 EVIPLEIIAAVA
-263 ARKAQAAVKITYTRE
+263 ARKAQAPVKITYTRE

-291 IDLKTGVKKDGRITA
+291 IDMKTGIKNDGRITA

-340 NIQYDGY
+340 TIQYDGY

-375 DELALAIGMDPAEI
+375 DELAAMAGIDSAEI
-389 RQRNLLQPPCI
+389 RQRNLLKPPCI

-410 GLPECIEKTVDRS
+410 GLPECIEKTVERS

-487 TMTAQIAAEV
+487 TMTAQVAAEV
-497 LGCSLPRV
+497 LGCSLPRI

-528 MAGNATLRAASEVK
+528 MAGNATLRAAEDVK
-542 RLIAAA
+542 KRIAAA
-548 AAKKMGCAAED
+548 AAKKMDCAVEDLVFRDDVVFRKGSAPPVVKKDQAED
-559 LIFRNDQVLRK
+559 VE
-570 NAAASVGELADKSVR
+570 V
-585 TTQDEA
+585 TQA
-591 SVSGRVEGQIL
+591 GTSVSGRVVGQIL

-615 KEKMSFEEAVVA
+615 KDWMTFEEAVVA

-632 GGLTGTGSYAPP
+632 GTLTGTGAYAPP
-644 QEARGGKHKGAGVG
+644 PDARGGKHKGGGVG

-672 SVDEETGEVVVH
+672 SVDEETGEVTVH

-730 PGLLE
+730 AGMLE

-750 IVESVDPEGPFGA
+750 IVESIDPEGPFGA

-774 IPAIANAIYD
+774 IPAISNAIYD
-784 AVGVRLRE
+784 AVGVRLHE
-792 SPFTPERVLSAL
+792 CPFTPERVLAAL
-804 RAKRNARAL
+804 RAKRNDKAL
-813 NLTKVLTRLLR
+813 NLTEGV
-824 HASAN
+824 
-829 TADRCAS
+829 D
-836 KVRAR
+836 
-841 NATRSIHRGEKCR
+841 
-854 PPRAV
+854 P
-859 PIEPYKVQTAPAQ
+859 TAPARFREHGGSL
-872 NCRRRNRVSRGTFD
+872 CFKGKGPERHALDPARRE
-886 ACRAWQLARAGSNS
+886 APA
-900 HPNHCRRHRFNSI
+900 
-913 DAAETIRAGARSR
+913 
-926 SARNRSAARH
+926 SARGA
-936 PAAARRRRRNR
+936 
-947 GPHHAPRHRALRLS
+947 
-961 APALCG
+961 
-967 PHRSSGD
+967 D
-974 RGIARTAEHGHHRR
+974 

>member
-1 MSDFSIIGNRTAMID
+1 MSDFSVIGKPTAMID
-16 AAAKTT
+16 AAEKTT
-22 GAGKYTD
+22 GGGKYTD

-49 RIRRIDTSRAEKCEG
+49 RIKHIDTTRAEKLDG
-64 VVAVVVGQDA
+64 VVAVVIGKDA

-81 PVGHDEY
+81 PVGHDEH

-98 GDNVACVVAVSES
+98 GDNVACVVAISES
-111 IAETALELIDVEYE
+111 VAERALELIEVAYD

-132 PEESMKAV
+132 PEQSMKAE
-140 TDLIHDSKPGNLEK
+140 TDLIHDNKPANLEK

-162 PDQGFAGADQIAEA
+162 PDKGFAEADQIAEA

-197 EIDPHTGKPGR
+197 ELDPHTGKAGR

-251 EVIPLEIIAAIA
+251 EVIPLEIIAAVA
-263 ARKAQAAVKITYTRE
+263 ARKAQAPVKITYTRE

-291 IDLKTGVKKDGRITA
+291 IDLKTGVKNDGRITA

-340 NIQYDGY
+340 HIQYDGY

-375 DELALAIGMDPAEI
+375 DELATAIGMDPAEV
-389 RQRNLLQPPCI
+389 RQRNLLKPPCI

-410 GLPECIEKTVDRS
+410 GLPECIEKTVERS
-423 GWKQRKGKLPR
+423 GWKRRRGRLAR

-487 TMTAQIAAEV
+487 TMTAQVAAEI
-497 LGCSLPRV
+497 LGCTLSRV

-528 MAGNATLRAASEVK
+528 MAGNATLRAAEDVK
-542 RLIAAA
+542 KRIAAA
-548 AAKKMGCAAED
+548 AAKKMNCAADD
-559 LIFRNDQVLRK
+559 LIFRDDLVFRKGSVPPNRKKDQ
-570 NAAASVGELADKSVR
+570 SEELEVTEAG
-585 TTQDEA
+585 A

-602 RGSLQQKRKEEGP
+602 RGSLQQKRKEEAP
-615 KEKMSFEEAVVA
+615 KEWMTFEEAVVA

-632 GGLTGTGSYAPP
+632 GALTGTGSYAPP
-644 QEARGGKHKGAGVG
+644 PEARGGKHKGGGVG

-672 SVDEETGEVVVH
+672 SVDEETGEVTVH

-730 PGLLE
+730 AGMLE
-735 YRSPSSVESPEVEPI
+735 YRSPSSIESPEVEPI
-750 IVESVDPEGPFGA
+750 IVESIDPEGPFGA

-774 IPAIANAIYD
+774 IPAISNAIYD
-784 AVGVRLRE
+784 AVGVRLHE
-792 SPFTPERVLSAL
+792 SPFTPERMLAAL
-804 RAKRNARAL
+804 RAKRHDKAL
-813 NLTKVLTRLLR
+813 NLTEGV
-824 HASAN
+824 
-829 TADRCAS
+829 D
-836 KVRAR
+836 
-841 NATRSIHRGEKCR
+841 
-854 PPRAV
+854 P
-859 PIEPYKVQTAPAQ
+859 TAPAHFREHGGAL
-872 NCRRRNRVSRGTFD
+872 CFKGK
-886 ACRAWQLARAGSNS
+886 G
-900 HPNHCRRHRFNSI
+900 PERHVL
-913 DAAETIRAGARSR
+913 D
-926 SARNRSAARH
+926 
-936 PAAARRRRRNR
+936 PARREM
-947 GPHHAPRHRALRLS
+947 PV
-961 APALCG
+961 
-967 PHRSSGD
+967 
-974 RGIARTAEHGHHRR
+974 TAGGAD

>member
-1 MSDFSIIGNRTAMID
+1 MSTTNDQRVTADFSIIGKPTAMVD
-16 AAAKTT
+16 AAEKTT
-22 GAGKYTD
+22 GTGKYTD
-29 DLSVPGMLVGKILH
+29 DLSLPGMLLGKILH

-49 RIRRIDTSRAEKCEG
+49 RIKNIDTSRAEKVEG
-64 VVAVVVGQDA
+64 VVAVVVGKDA

-81 PVGHDEY
+81 PVGHDEH

-98 GDNVACVVAVSES
+98 GDNVACVVATSEA
-111 IAETALELIDVEYE
+111 IAEKALELIDVDYD

-132 PEESMKAV
+132 PEESMKAQS
-140 TDLIHDSKPGNLEK
+140 DLIHDNKPNNLEK

-162 PDQGFAGADQIAEA
+162 PEKGFAEADEIAEA
-176 RFIANE
+176 RFISNE
-182 VTHAAMEPHSTLASF
+182 VTHAAMEPHSTLAAF
-197 EIDPHTGKPGR
+197 ELDPHTGKPGR

-251 EVIPLEIIAAIA
+251 EVIPLEIIAAVA
-263 ARKAQAAVKITYTRE
+263 ARKAQAPVKITYTRE

-291 IDLKTGVKKDGRITA
+291 IDLKTGVKKDGRITS

-375 DELALAIGMDPAEI
+375 DELAEKIGMDPVEI
-389 RQRNLLQPPCI
+389 RRRNLLKPPCI
-400 TVNGL
+400 TVNSL

-410 GLPECIEKTVDRS
+410 GLPECIEKTAERS
-423 GWKQRKGKLPR
+423 GWKQRKGKLPK

-487 TMTAQIAAEV
+487 TMTAQIAAET
-497 LGCSLPRV
+497 LGCTLSRV

-528 MAGNATLRAASEVK
+528 MAGNATLRAATEVK
-542 RLIAAA
+542 KLMAAA
-548 AAKKMGCAAED
+548 AARKMGCTPDD
-559 LIFRNDQVLRK
+559 LIFRNDTVTRRNGHGGTDAFGSAPRAQSRGP
-570 NAAASVGELADKSVR
+570 AERSDSP
-585 TTQDEA
+585 

-615 KEKMSFEEAVVA
+615 KDSMTFEEAVVA

-632 GGLTGTGSYAPP
+632 GALTGTGSYAPP
-644 QEARGGKHKGAGVG
+644 ADARGGKHKGAGVG

-672 SVDEETGEVVVH
+672 SVDEDTGEVTVH

-735 YRSPSSVESPEVEPI
+735 YRSPSSIESPEVEPI

-784 AVGVRLRE
+784 AVGVRLHE
-792 SPFTPERVLSAL
+792 SPFTPERVLAAI
-804 RAKRNARAL
+804 RAKKNTKAL
-813 NLTKVLTRLLR
+813 NLTEGVDPTSPAKFREHGGSLWFKSKGPER
-824 HASAN
+824 HALDPSRREAPVGG
-829 TADRCAS
+829 AD
-836 KVRAR
+836 
-841 NATRSIHRGEKCR
+841 
-854 PPRAV
+854 
-859 PIEPYKVQTAPAQ
+859 
-872 NCRRRNRVSRGTFD
+872 
-886 ACRAWQLARAGSNS
+886 
-900 HPNHCRRHRFNSI
+900 
-913 DAAETIRAGARSR
+913 
-926 SARNRSAARH
+926 
-936 PAAARRRRRNR
+936 
-947 GPHHAPRHRALRLS
+947 
-961 APALCG
+961 
-967 PHRSSGD
+967 
-974 RGIARTAEHGHHRR
+974 

>member
-1 MSDFSIIGNRTAMID
+1 MSMTTFSIIGKPIAMVD
-16 AAAKTT
+16 AAGKTT

-29 DLSVPGMLVGKILH
+29 DLSVPGMLIGKILH
-43 SPYPHA
+43 SPHPHA
-49 RIRRIDTSRAEKCEG
+49 RIQRIDGTRAEQLDG
-64 VVAVVVGQDA
+64 VIAVVTGKDA

-81 PVGHDEY
+81 PVGHDEH

-98 GDNVACVVAVSES
+98 GDNVACVVAIDEAT
-111 IAETALELIDVEYE
+111 AEKAVELIEVEYE
-125 VLPAYFD
+125 ILPAYFD
-132 PEESMKAV
+132 PEESMKADR
-140 TDLIHDSKPGNLEK
+140 DLIHDNKPHNIEK

-162 PDQGFAGADQIAEA
+162 PDKGFADADHVAEA

-197 EIDPHTGKPGR
+197 ELDSQTGQLGR
-208 LTVWSSTQ
+208 LIVWSSTQ

-223 KLSLVLEMPMAQI
+223 KLSLVLEMPMSQI

-263 ARKAQAAVKITYTRE
+263 ARKAKAPVKITYTRE

-291 IDLKTGVKKDGRITA
+291 IDLKTGVSKEGRITA

-315 GAYCS
+315 GGYCS

-375 DELALAIGMDPAEI
+375 DELAAKLKIDPAEI
-389 RQRNLLQPPCI
+389 RRRNLLQPPCV

-410 GLPECIEKTVDRS
+410 GLPECIEKVVERS
-423 GWKQRKGKLPR
+423 GWKDRKGALPR

-497 LGCSLPRV
+497 LGCSLGRV
-505 RVIAADTDLT
+505 KIIAADTDLT

-528 MAGNATLRAASEVK
+528 MAGNATLRAAEAVK
-542 RLIAAA
+542 KQIAAA
-548 AAKKMGCAAED
+548 AAKKMGCEPEE
-559 LIFRNDQVLRK
+559 LLFRD
-570 NAAASVGELADKSVR
+570 DKVFAKGRSDNRVR
-585 TTQDEA
+585 PTRPEA
-591 SVSGRVEGQIL
+591 IPSVSGRVENQIL
-602 RGSLQQKRKEEGP
+602 RGSLQQQRIDEGP
-615 KEKMSFEEAVVA
+615 KDSLTFEEAVVA

-632 GGLTGTGSYAPP
+632 GALTGTGSYAPP
-644 QEARGGKHKGAGVG
+644 PEARGGKHKGGGVG

-672 SVDEETGEVVVH
+672 TVDEDTGEVTVH

-718 EEMVWKDGMLMN
+718 EEMIWKDGLLMN

-750 IVESVDPEGPFGA
+750 IVESIDPEGPFGA

-784 AVGVRLRE
+784 AAGIRLHE
-792 SPFTPERVLSAL
+792 CPFTPERVLAAL
-804 RAKRNARAL
+804 RAKRNAKAL
-813 NLTKVLTRLLR
+813 NLTEGV
-824 HASAN
+824 
-829 TADRCAS
+829 D
-836 KVRAR
+836 
-841 NATRSIHRGEKCR
+841 
-854 PPRAV
+854 P
-859 PIEPYKVQTAPAQ
+859 TAPA
-872 NCRRRNRVSRGTFD
+872 
-886 ACRAWQLARAGSNS
+886 
-900 HPNHCRRHRFNSI
+900 RFR
-913 DAAETIRAGARSR
+913 EHGGALCFKGKGPE
-926 SARNRSAARH
+926 RH
-936 PAAARRRRRNR
+936 PAD
-947 GPHHAPRHRALRLS
+947 LV
-961 APALCG
+961 
-967 PHRSSGD
+967 
-974 RGIARTAEHGHHRR
+974 RTE

>member
-1 MSDFSIIGNRTAMID
+1 MID
-16 AAAKTT
+16 AAEKTT
-22 GAGKYTD
+22 GVGKYTD

-43 SPYPHA
+43 SPFPHA
-49 RIRRIDTSRAEKCEG
+49 RIKRIDTSRAEKLEG
-64 VVAVVVGQDA
+64 VVTVAVGRDA
-74 PNPYGIL
+74 PNPFGIL
-81 PVGHDEY
+81 PVGHDEH

-98 GDNVACVVAVSES
+98 GDNVACVVAVSEA
-111 IAETALELIDVEYE
+111 IAEKGLELVDVEYE
-125 VLPAYFD
+125 LLPAYFD
-132 PEESMKAV
+132 PEESMKAE
-140 TDLIHDSKPGNLEK
+140 TDLIHDRKPHNLEK
-154 DYHHVFGD
+154 DYHHAFGD
-162 PDQGFAGADQIAEA
+162 PDKGFAEADHIAEA

-197 EIDPHTGKPGR
+197 EIDPHTGKQGR
-208 LTVWSSTQ
+208 LTMWSSTQ

-223 KLSLVLEMPMAQI
+223 KLSLVLEMPMQQI

-251 EVIPLEIIAAIA
+251 EVIPLEIIAAVA
-263 ARKAQAAVKITYTRE
+263 ARKAQAPVKITYTRE

-291 IDLKTGVKKDGRITA
+291 IDLKTGIRTDGSITA

-375 DELALAIGMDPAEI
+375 DELAAKIGMDPAEI
-389 RQRNLLQPPCI
+389 RQRNLLKPPCI

-410 GLPECIEKTVDRS
+410 GLPECIEKTVERS
-423 GWKQRKGKLPR
+423 GWKVRRGKLPR

-470 GGVVVYTGASE
+470 GGVVVYTGASD

-487 TMTAQIAAEV
+487 TMTAQVAAEV
-497 LGCSLPRV
+497 LGCSLPRI

-528 MAGNATLRAASEVK
+528 MAGNAALRAAEDVK
-542 RLIAAA
+542 KRIAAA
-548 AAKKMGCAAED
+548 AAKKMNCAAED
-559 LIFRNDQVLRK
+559 LTFRDDVVFKKGSAPPLVRRDQAEEV
-570 NAAASVGELADKSVR
+570 EM
-585 TTQDEA
+585 TQAGA
-591 SVSGRVEGQIL
+591 SVSGRVVGQIL

-615 KEKMSFEEAVVA
+615 KDWMTFEEAVVA

-632 GGLTGTGSYAPP
+632 GTLTGTGAYAPP
-644 QEARGGKHKGAGVG
+644 IEARGGKHKGGGVG

-672 SVDEETGEVVVH
+672 SVDEDTGEVTVH

-730 PGLLE
+730 PGMLE
-735 YRSPSSVESPEVEPI
+735 YRSPSSVESPEIEPI
-750 IVESVDPEGPFGA
+750 IVESIDPEGPFGA

-774 IPAIANAIYD
+774 IPAISNAIYD
-784 AVGVRLRE
+784 AVGVRLHE
-792 SPFTPERVLSAL
+792 SPFTPERVLAAL
-804 RAKRNARAL
+804 RAKRKDKAL
-813 NLTKVLTRLLR
+813 NLTEGVDPTSPAGFREHGGSLCFKGKGPER
-824 HASAN
+824 HALDPS
-829 TADRCAS
+829 R
-836 KVRAR
+836 R
-841 NATRSIHRGEKCR
+841 E
-854 PPRAV
+854 
-859 PIEPYKVQTAPAQ
+859 APA
-872 NCRRRNRVSRGTFD
+872 
-886 ACRAWQLARAGSNS
+886 
-900 HPNHCRRHRFNSI
+900 
-913 DAAETIRAGARSR
+913 
-926 SARNRSAARH
+926 SARGA
-936 PAAARRRRRNR
+936 
-947 GPHHAPRHRALRLS
+947 
-961 APALCG
+961 
-967 PHRSSGD
+967 D
-974 RGIARTAEHGHHRR
+974 